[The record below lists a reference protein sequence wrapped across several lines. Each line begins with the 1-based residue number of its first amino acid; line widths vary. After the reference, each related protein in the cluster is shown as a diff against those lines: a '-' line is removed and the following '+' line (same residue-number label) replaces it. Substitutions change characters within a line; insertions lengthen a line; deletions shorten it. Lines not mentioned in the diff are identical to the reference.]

1 MLRADGEV
9 VWSWH
14 TKAGVKLATMLCIAP
29 MTEATKPGLRGE
41 REGNR
46 KTIAR
51 GMSCEAALPV
61 VTSACV
67 SFLFARKAMGASSA
81 PGIPRALCWF
91 RGTLFFARLGR
102 IAPREYALVSR
113 TRRSASLAVRR
124 RAGTH
129 KGMKQTD
136 GPRLS
141 SAPLS
146 CCAASGAR
154 GRWRDSTT
162 PSSFPAP
169 SPAAPARSAPAP
181 RSERRHARTCRKEG

>member
-81 PGIPRALCWF
+81 PGIPRALCYQ
-91 RGTLFFARLGR
+91 RDVSMAQLGR
-102 IAPREYALVSR
+102 RSRRENMRSR
-113 TRRSASLAVRR
+113 HGLFDICILA
-124 RAGTH
+124 
-129 KGMKQTD
+129 
-136 GPRLS
+136 
-141 SAPLS
+141 
-146 CCAASGAR
+146 
-154 GRWRDSTT
+154 
-162 PSSFPAP
+162 
-169 SPAAPARSAPAP
+169 
-181 RSERRHARTCRKEG
+181 